1 MRRLTL
7 VLMCGVIALA
17 ACRRR
22 EERPVSKENAA
33 DIPREI
39 ALQKLQELLPT
50 AESVT
55 CTNPKDSYKASEIKK
70 WGVESEGLRIA
81 PHKEKDP
88 TFAVTFTDISQVR
101 LDKVGRYFQV
111 RIFAPPQ
118 TDPTKDLLTFVWR
131 SEEAPT
137 RVVELIESLR
147 LRK

>member
-1 MRRLTL
+1 MRKTAFVLTCA
-7 VLMCGVIALA
+7 VVVLA

-55 CTNPKDSYKASEIKK
+55 CTNPKDSYKAAEIKK
-70 WGVESEGLRIA
+70 WDVRSEGLRIVPA
-81 PHKEKDP
+81 KEKDA

-118 TDPTKDLLTFVWR
+118 TDPTKDLLNFVWR
-131 SEEAPT
+131 TEEAPT